1 MDSVSKRSI
10 EMPKFRQTPEIL
22 KLMSKKE
29 NIRNIGIIAH
39 IDHGKTTMTDS
50 LLAEAGLLSPQIA
63 GQARALDYLEEE
75 QKRGITIKTANISL
89 LHEVNENPYVIN
101 LIDTPGHV
109 DFTGKVTRALRAI
122 DGAVVVVDATEGV
135 MVQTETV
142 TRQALDERVKPVLFV
157 NKVDR
162 LITELRL
169 NSDEIQNK
177 FIRIIRDFNNLV
189 EIYGETEFKDRWKVD
204 PAKETVAFGSALHR
218 WGFTLKM
225 AQKKGTK
232 FTDVVDAYANGK
244 HQNLPQLLPLHN
256 AILDMVV
263 RNTPNPFEAQKY
275 RLPKIWKGKI
285 GSEIG
290 QAMLNCD
297 DNGPT
302 VMCITNVQTDI
313 AAGLVT
319 TGRLFSGSIK
329 AGDKIYLFG
338 VGKDCTVKQVTLYM
352 GAFREV
358 VNRITA
364 GNITALVGLELAS
377 AGETLVDIKHKD
389 AIVPFERIKYLSE
402 PVIKIAVDPKN
413 PKDLPRLVEA
423 MNRLSVEDPNLVA
436 TIDKE
441 TGQYLLSGMGELH
454 LEIATKFLT
463 QYSDGIELSASSP
476 IVAYRE
482 SVLKQGKVAMTKSP
496 NKHNSFWVQV
506 KPLENKVVELME
518 NGELVEEIGQ
528 KQIENKLLKEAK
540 YPTEEAKNVWA
551 LDEHRNM
558 LIDLTKSV
566 RSLHEV
572 KDSIISG
579 FHWACRTGPL
589 CEEPLRGVKV
599 ELLNAQLS
607 EEPKQREPPQIM
619 RAMSRAILGS
629 TLTAKPVLLEPIYK
643 ISVSVPNQ
651 WFGSCSNILTRRRG
665 KILTTEHR
673 GVLTVIVGYI
683 PVAET
688 FGLSAEMRS
697 ATSGHAFW
705 QCSFAKWEKSPENVS
720 TEVIEQVRRRR
731 GLSPEIPEPEKFI
744 DET

>member
-1 MDSVSKRSI
+1 
-10 EMPKFRQTPEIL
+10 MPKFRQTPEIL
-22 KLMSKKE
+22 KLMGKKE

-63 GQARALDYLEEE
+63 GKARALDYLEEE

-89 LHEVNENPYVIN
+89 LHEVSCRPHVIN

-122 DGAVVVVDATEGV
+122 DGVVVVVDAVEEV

-142 TRQALDERVKPVLFV
+142 TRQALEERVKPVLFI

-162 LITELRL
+162 LIKELRL
-169 NSDEIQNK
+169 TSDEIQNK
-177 FIRIIRDFNNLV
+177 FIRIIRDFNNLI
-189 EIYGETEFKDRWKVD
+189 EIYGEPEFKDKWKVD

-218 WGFTLKM
+218 WGFTLKT
-225 AQKKGTK
+225 AQQKGIK
-232 FTDVVDAYANGK
+232 FTDIIDAYAGGK
-244 HQNLPQLLPLHN
+244 HQALPQMLPLYN

-263 RNTPNPFEAQKY
+263 KNMPNPIEAQKY

-285 GSEIG
+285 ESEIS

-302 VMCITNVQTDI
+302 VMCITNVQTDA
-313 AAGLVT
+313 AAGLIA
-319 TGRLFSGSIK
+319 TGRLFSGSVK
-329 AGDKIYLFG
+329 DGDKVYLVG
-338 VGKDCTVKQVTLYM
+338 VGKEYTVKQVSMYM

-364 GNITALVGLELAS
+364 GNIAALVGLDLAS

-389 AIVPFERIKYLSE
+389 VIVPFERIKYLSE
-402 PVIKIAVDPKN
+402 PVIRIAIDPKN
-413 PKDLPRLVEA
+413 PKDLPRLVEV

-436 TIDKE
+436 TTDEE

-454 LEIATKFLT
+454 LEIAMKFLT
-463 QYSDGIELSASSP
+463 QYSGGIELAASSP

-482 SVLKQGKVAMTKSP
+482 SVLGQGAVVMTKSP
-496 NKHNSFWVQV
+496 NKHNRFWVQV
-506 KPLENKVVELME
+506 KPLENKVIELME
-518 NGELVEEIGQ
+518 NGELAEEIGQ
-528 KQIENKLLKEAK
+528 KQIENKLQEEAK
-540 YPTEEAKNVWA
+540 NPTEEAKNVWA
-551 LDEHRNM
+551 LDKHRNM
-558 LIDLTKSV
+558 LIDLTKNV
-566 RSLHEV
+566 RNLHEV

-599 ELLNAQLS
+599 ELLDAQLH

-619 RAMSRAILGS
+619 RAISRAILGS
-629 TLTAKPVLLEPIYK
+629 ALTAKPVLLEPIYK
-643 ISVSVPNQ
+643 INVSVPNQ
-651 WFGSCSNILTRRRG
+651 WFGTCSNILTRRRG

-673 GVLTVIVGYI
+673 GALTVIAGYI

-705 QCSFAKWEKSPENVS
+705 QCTFALWEKIPKNVA
-720 TEVIEQVRRRR
+720 TEVIKQIRRRR
-731 GLSPEIPEPEKFI
+731 GLPSEIPKPEKFI
-744 DET
+744 DEA